1 MLQALGS
8 SEMNKYYYDFHI
20 HSCLSPCGDDDST
33 PNNLA
38 GMGAIA
44 GLNIMA
50 LTDHNTA
57 KNCPAFFAAA
67 KKHGIIPIAGI
78 ELTTAEDIH
87 VVCLFEHLD
96 EALRFDDEISG
107 RHRIKVKNRVDIY
120 GEQYIMDENDEVI
133 GIEEFFLP
141 ISTDVSIDE
150 VVELVGAYNGVCFPA
165 HIDRQANGIIATLGT
180 FPPHLDFN
188 VVEIHD
194 DEKKDELLSTHPQLK
209 DKLFVCCSDAHYL
222 WDIRD
227 KQAYFELDDEPYS
240 SDLVRANLFKILREK
255 R

>member
-1 MLQALGS
+1 
-8 SEMNKYYYDFHI
+8 
-20 HSCLSPCGDDDST
+20 GDDDST
-33 PNNLA
+33 PNNIA
-38 GMGAIA
+38 GKGAIA

-50 LTDHNTA
+50 LTDHNTT

-67 KKHGIIPIAGI
+67 KKHGIIPIAGM

-96 EALRFDDEISG
+96 EAMRFDDEISG

-120 GEQYIMDENDEVI
+120 GEQYIMDENDQVI

-141 ISTDVSIDE
+141 ISTDISIDDA
-150 VVELVGAYNGVCFPA
+150 VELCSAYNGVCFPA

-180 FPPHLDFN
+180 VPPDLDFTI
-188 VVEIHD
+188 VEVHD
-194 DEKKDELLSTHPQLK
+194 IEKKDELLSSYPQLK
-209 DKLFVCCSDAHYL
+209 DKRFVCCSDAHYL

-227 KQAYFELDDEPYS
+227 KQAYFELEDEPYS